1 MNRVMIREERVTPMS
16 PLEAEMIAYR
26 LSTSTWEYQQKLE
39 QFKDNVELWH
49 LQQIQEYL
57 DEN

>member
-1 MNRVMIREERVTPMS
+1 MNNQAVREERITPMS
-16 PLEAEMIAYR
+16 PLEAEMPAYQ
-26 LSTSTWEYQQKLE
+26 LSTSSWEYQQKLE

-49 LQQIQEYL
+49 LQQINEYL

>member
-1 MNRVMIREERVTPMS
+1 VNELVKEKRIEAMS

-26 LSTSTWEYQQKLE
+26 LSTSEWDYRQKLE
-39 QFKDNVELWH
+39 QFKDNVEIWQ
-49 LQQIQEYL
+49 LQQEYL

>member
-1 MNRVMIREERVTPMS
+1 MNIPVKEERIEAMS
-16 PLEAEMIAYR
+16 PREAEMMAYQ
-26 LSTSTWEYQQKLE
+26 LSTSAWQYQQKLE

-49 LQQIQEYL
+49 LRQIQEYL

>member
-1 MNRVMIREERVTPMS
+1 MNKPVAEKRIEAMS

-26 LSTSTWEYQQKLE
+26 LSTSAWQYQQKLE

-49 LQQIQEYL
+49 LRQIQEYL
-57 DEN
+57 D

>member
-1 MNRVMIREERVTPMS
+1 MNKPVAEKRIEAMS

-26 LSTSTWEYQQKLE
+26 LSTSAWQYQQKLE

-49 LQQIQEYL
+49 LRQIQEYL

>member
-1 MNRVMIREERVTPMS
+1 MNVPEKEKRIEAMS

-26 LSTSTWEYQQKLE
+26 LSTSEWEYRQKLE
-39 QFKDNVELWH
+39 QFKDNVELWQ

>member
-1 MNRVMIREERVTPMS
+1 VNKPVAEEIIQAMS

-49 LQQIQEYL
+49 LRQIQEYL